1 MEAPSCSEQPA
12 IVLLADEHHEEER
25 RRVRM
30 SGVLDCLVLDDEAIH
45 RIMTVME
52 KQIRYANSPREEDRK
67 RSDMFWECTYVRG
80 LLTGDEE
87 GDYLGLD
94 LGSTNFRVVK
104 VTFTKGVAKTTTKY
118 YNLPQELLSGPA
130 DGAFGHIADS
140 IEKFVT
146 EENMTSE
153 KAIPLGFTFSF
164 PSVQKSLKHSVLITW
179 TKSFKCSTGPGED
192 PVGMLE
198 AAIQRRGGLSVPV
211 DVMARISDTTGTLMA
226 GNYLDRN
233 CRIGLIIGSGSNACF
248 VEQAKN
254 FNKLESHEKTSN
266 QILVNCEWGAFGDNG
281 CLDFFKTEF
290 DKELDQ
296 NSNHVNSYTFEKLF
310 GGFYLGELVRLVLVK
325 LTNEGLLFKGQGSP
339 KLLSKGG
346 FPTSYV
352 TEVERDES
360 REIEHTCR
368 VLQQLDQTGDADDV
382 ALVQEVSALVSQR
395 GAYIVSAACAVLL
408 QHIDLPEVT
417 IGIDGS
423 VYEHHPRFH
432 GYMMEMLE
440 KLLPNTKV
448 KMILVKD
455 GSGQGGAFVAAV
467 ESK

>member
-1 MEAPSCSEQPA
+1 MEPLTKKARIESIATGDKRKKVGAVMES
-12 IVLLADEHHEEER
+12 
-25 RRVRM
+25 
-30 SGVLDCLVLDDEAIH
+30 LVLDDAKVH

-52 KQIRYANSPREEDRK
+52 EQINFANSPREEDRK
-67 RSDMFWECTYVRG
+67 RSDMFWECTYVQG
-80 LLTGDEE
+80 LLKGDEE

-94 LGSTNFRVVK
+94 LGSTNFRVVR
-104 VTFTKGVAKTTTKY
+104 VTFKMGEAKTTTKY

-130 DGAFGHIADS
+130 DGAFDHIADS
-140 IEKFVT
+140 IEKFIK
-146 EENMTSE
+146 EENMTSD
-153 KAIPLGFTFSF
+153 KAIALGFTFSF

-179 TKSFKCSTGPGED
+179 TKSFKCTTGPGED
-192 PVGMLE
+192 PVTMLE
-198 AAIQRRGGLSVPV
+198 ATIKRRGGLCIPV
-211 DVMARISDTTGTLMA
+211 DVVARISDTTGTLMA

-254 FNKLESHEKTSN
+254 FNKLEAAEKTSD

-281 CLDFFKTEF
+281 CLNFFKTEF
-290 DKELDQ
+290 DKELDL

-325 LTNEGLLFKGQGSP
+325 LTREGLLFKGQESP
-339 KLLSKGG
+339 KLMCKGSW
-346 FPTSYV
+346 PTSYV
-352 TEVERDES
+352 TEVESDCPGEMS
-360 REIEHTCR
+360 HTR
-368 VLQQLDQTGDADDV
+368 GVLQKLDLAAEADDI
-382 ALVQEVSALVSQR
+382 AIVQEACALVSQR

-408 QHIDLPEVT
+408 NHIDLLEVT

-432 GYMMEMLE
+432 GYMMELFE
-440 KLLPNTKV
+440 KLVPKTKV
-448 KMILVKD
+448 KIILVKD

-467 ESK
+467 GSRS